1 MALLLT
7 VVNVGL
13 LYVAFAAVPAVVAT
27 FAWDN
32 REKPGAVPLVATGIA
47 ASAATAIQGIRFL
60 ELALGTGVATAVA
73 LHIVFAVCVN
83 VAVLG
88 TLYIAVEYTGRTWLS
103 RRWLVVTLAVVGVA
117 LPTARLT
124 AGAAGAGTLAD
135 ADFLYRVALSVLA
148 LAFFVRQVFESR
160 GVYRKQSLTLL
171 AGFGVAT
178 CFGIGERFVS
188 LQFVELTLVG
198 MTVGA
203 CVIAWALFRYE
214 FLETVPIAR
223 EMLFDQVTDPVVAI
237 DGSGRVVDI
246 NEAATTAFGLDRTS
260 IGTTSAA
267 LFANDPALADE
278 YDDPLARR
286 ETLGGVVSDGRRH
299 FKGDHHAVAALRAG
313 ERPDPDGI
321 PLGVLTEHG
330 PRYYRVTSSLL
341 RLAPQFQGQLVVFR
355 DVTQEVER
363 EQDLDILKQ
372 VLTRV
377 LRHNLRNELSA
388 IRGFA
393 SAIRERE
400 DGESG
405 DLAERIVAITDRLTG
420 TSETARRIEDVIDAD
435 GPVRL
440 SLGEV
445 VADAA
450 ATVRKRYPAATI
462 ETTVPDADV
471 RVNPELS
478 AALAETIENG
488 VVHNTAPDPRVVV
501 AAERDNHRVT
511 LTVTDEGPGIPPS
524 ELDVLSQGG
533 ETALLH
539 GSGAG
544 LWLVRIAVDVSGGDV
559 DFETGADGTTVRFRL
574 PAAGD
579 AAEDSGGT
587 RVDDATPAA
596 EKQY

>member
-1 MALLLT
+1 MPALLT
-7 VVNVGL
+7 VVDVGM
-13 LYVAFAAVPAVVAT
+13 LYVAFAVVPAVVAA

-32 REKPGAVPLVATGIA
+32 REKPGAVPLVVTGIA
-47 ASAATAIQGIRFL
+47 ASAATAVQGGRFI
-60 ELALGTGVATAVA
+60 ERALGTGEVAAVS
-73 LHIVFAVCVN
+73 LHIVFAICVN
-83 VAVLG
+83 MAVLG

-103 RRWLVVTLAVVGVA
+103 RRWLVVCLAVVGVV

-124 AGAAGAGTLAD
+124 AGATGTTEPGILAD
-135 ADFLYRVALSVLA
+135 ADFLYRVLLSLLA

-160 GVYRKQSLTLL
+160 SVYRKQSLTLL

-178 CFGIGERFVS
+178 LFGIAERFVS
-188 LQFVELTLVG
+188 LQFVELTLIG
-198 MTVGA
+198 MTLGA
-203 CVIAWALFRYE
+203 AVIAWALFRYE
-214 FLETVPIAR
+214 FLETVPVAR
-223 EMLFDQVTDPVVAI
+223 ETLFDRVADPVVAI

-246 NEAATTAFGLDRTS
+246 NDAAATALGLDRTV
-260 IGTTSAA
+260 IGITSVA
-267 LFANDPALADE
+267 LFSGDPAVAGE
-278 YDDPLARR
+278 YDDTLARR
-286 ETLGGVVSDGRRH
+286 ETFGGVVRGGWRH
-299 FKGDHHAVAALRAG
+299 FETDHHAVAALRAG

-321 PLGVLTEHG
+321 PLGMLTEHG

-341 RLAPQFQGQLVVFR
+341 QLAPQFQGQLVVFR
-355 DVTQEVER
+355 DVTQGVER

-393 SAIRERE
+393 MAIGERE

-405 DLAERIVAITDRLTG
+405 DFAERIVTITDRLTG
-420 TSETARRIEDVIDAD
+420 TSETAQRIEDVIDAD

-440 SLGEV
+440 SLAEA

-450 ATVRKRYPAATI
+450 GTVRDRHPDAAV
-462 ETTVPDADV
+462 ETTVPDAGV

-478 AALAETIENG
+478 AALVETIENG
-488 VVHNTAPDPRVVV
+488 VVHNTAPSPRVVV
-501 AAERDNHRVT
+501 AAERDERWVS
-511 LTVTDEGPGIPPS
+511 LTVADNGPGIPSS
-524 ELDVLSQGG
+524 ELDVLTQGG

-544 LWLVRIAVDVSGGDV
+544 LWLVQIAVDASGGDV
-559 DFETGADGTTVRFRL
+559 DYETGENGTVVRFRL

-579 AAEDSGGT
+579 
-587 RVDDATPAA
+587 TP
-596 EKQY
+596 ETPRSDTDGR